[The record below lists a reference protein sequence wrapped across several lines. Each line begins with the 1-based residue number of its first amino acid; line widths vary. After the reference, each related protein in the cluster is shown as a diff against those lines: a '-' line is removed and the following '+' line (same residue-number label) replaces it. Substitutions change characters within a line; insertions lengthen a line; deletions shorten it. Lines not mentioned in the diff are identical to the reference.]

1 LKEKQVPMTTYL
13 DNAASSCPKPPGVV
27 EAVDECLRLYCANP
41 GRGAHR
47 TAVGAARIIHRTR
60 QKAATFLGVSD
71 SANIIFTQNATD
83 SLNIALHGFL
93 SSGDHVVTSVVEHN
107 AVARPLLVLAKHG
120 VKVTYV
126 GTDATGR
133 VDPGDILSAIRPET
147 RLVVLTHASNI
158 TGAIQP
164 IQEINSALMEKGV
177 PLLLD
182 AAQSAGTL
190 QLDMKSLPVGMM
202 ACTGHKSLLG
212 PQGVGLL
219 YISPGLELASV
230 RQGGTGT
237 HSDEEQDALARP
249 DRYECGTLNTP
260 GIAGLGA
267 GIAYIEEKGLAQ
279 ITAHKNGLT
288 AGLHEGLLEMDNVSV
303 YGPGVGEAR
312 GPLVTFN
319 VGDMPSSEVAGI
331 LDREYDIASR
341 AGLHCAPGAH
351 RVMGTHE
358 RGAVRLSVGLFNTS
372 DDIESALDA
381 VGKIASSRQ

>member
-1 LKEKQVPMTTYL
+1 VTSYL

-27 EAVDECLRLYCANP
+27 EAVDECLRKYCANP

-47 TAVGAARIIHRTR
+47 TAVEAARVIHRTR
-60 QKAATFLGVSD
+60 QKAASLLGVSD

-83 SLNIALHGFL
+83 SLNIALHGLL
-93 SSGDHVVTSVVEHN
+93 SSGDHVVTSIVEHN
-107 AVARPLLVLAKHG
+107 AVVRPLLVLVKHG

-126 GTDATGR
+126 ATDSTGR
-133 VDPGDILSAIRPET
+133 VDPEDIVSAIKPET

-158 TGAIQP
+158 TGVIQP
-164 IQEINSALMEKGV
+164 IHEINLALLEKGV

-190 QLDMKSLPVGMM
+190 QLDMKSMPVGMM

-219 YISPGLELASV
+219 YISPELELASV

-237 HSDEEQDALARP
+237 HSDEEQDVLARP

-267 GIAYIEEKGLAQ
+267 GIAYIEEKGLEQ

-288 AGLHEGLLEMDNVSV
+288 ATLHEGLLDMENVTV
-303 YGPGVGEAR
+303 YGPAPGEPR
-312 GPLVTFN
+312 GPLVAFN
-319 VGDMPSSEVAGI
+319 VASMPSSEVAGI
-331 LDREYDIASR
+331 LDREYGIASR

-351 RVMGTHE
+351 RIMGTHE
-358 RGAVRLSVGLFNTS
+358 SGAVRLSVGLFNTA
-372 DDIESALDA
+372 DEIEAALEA
-381 VGKIASSRQ
+381 VKEIAASRS